1 MPQALLFLTRVFEEK
16 EHAEQF
22 LRGQVRAGTLL
33 SYQEI
38 EDDHRI
44 DPMEGILDSGQIE
57 RMEVTLRT
65 PNGYTY
71 TLSHESGERM
81 KQPLPWADRFNILCT
96 TASYVDPKWIVPGE
110 RYDEVLDRY
119 VRIPEA
125 ATKLGDFV
133 VWIHEPDEFVERVR
147 AAADKSDIPMH
158 YGFVEYGRRPMP
170 SLGLRDVGL
179 IFRKREQ
186 YKYDREFRFSF
197 ESPQKVEGPLCLDVG
212 DLNDIAKLFKTQEFN
227 DHLTVTCGKAD
238 PSAPASE
245 SARSWQDDL

>member
-1 MPQALLFLTRVFEEK
+1 MPQTFLFLTRVFEEK

-33 SYQEI
+33 SYQKT
-38 EDDHRI
+38 EDGSRS
-44 DPMEGILDSGQIE
+44 DPMEGILDSAQIE
-57 RMEVTLRT
+57 GMEVTLSA
-65 PNGYTY
+65 PNGYTH

-81 KQPLPWADRFNILCT
+81 KYPLPWANRFNVLCT
-96 TASYVDPKWIVPGE
+96 TASYVDTEWIVPDE
-110 RYDEVLDRY
+110 HYDKVLDRY

-125 ATKLGDFV
+125 VMKLGGFV
-133 VWIHEPDEFVERVR
+133 VFIHEPNEFVERVGT
-147 AAADKSDIPMH
+147 AADRSGVPMH
-158 YGFVEYGRRPMP
+158 CGFVEYGRRPMP

-197 ESPQKVEGPLCLDVG
+197 ESPQRVERPLVLDVG
-212 DLNDIAKLFKTQEFN
+212 DLSDIAKLFRTREFN
-227 DHLTVTCGKAD
+227 DQLTITCGEAD

-245 SARSWQDDL
+245 GARSWQDDL